1 MARYISILLHLCT
14 PAQWIDIKECCIMI
28 QKPQKATHH
37 VSALFELSGQ
47 VEGTSCVV
55 FYTETI

>member
-1 MARYISILLHLCT
+1 MRTCTVDRHKGIL
-14 PAQWIDIKECCIMI
+14 

>member
-1 MARYISILLHLCT
+1 
-14 PAQWIDIKECCIMI
+14 MI

-55 FYTETI
+55 FYTETISMENLLFKRDKYSKLNRAQNNL